1 MDIIDLKYFIFYT
14 FFLKTLIKKRGYS
27 MKEYPMSA

>member
-14 FFLKTLIKKRGYS
+14 FFFKLIKIRGYS